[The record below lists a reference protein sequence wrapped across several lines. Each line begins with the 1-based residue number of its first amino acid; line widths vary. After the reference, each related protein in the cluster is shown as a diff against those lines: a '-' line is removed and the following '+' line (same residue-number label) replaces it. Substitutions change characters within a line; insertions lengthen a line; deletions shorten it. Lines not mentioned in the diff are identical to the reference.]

1 MSTVA
6 VYPGSFNPVTIGHLA
21 IIGKASKIFDKV
33 IVVVAQNPAKSGI
46 VPSDRRAE
54 WIRQAT
60 SKIDNVSVV
69 ELPDYFLLVD
79 VRHKLKEQGLDE
91 DPNVIIR
98 GLRNGTDLD
107 YEMYQQIYNDK
118 LADLNHHMETVYLTV
133 PQFNHISSTSLRSVA
148 KLASFERFRDTF
160 GWVEPNTAGITPPM
174 TFTDYNDILN
184 QIYEAYH
191 E

>member
-33 IVVVAQNPAKSGI
+33 IVVVAQNPAKSGE
-46 VPSDRRAE
+46 VPSGQRAE

-69 ELPDYFLLVD
+69 ELPDDLLLVD
-79 VRHKLKEQGLDE
+79 IRHKLKEQGIDE

-107 YEMYQQIYNDK
+107 YEMYQQIFNDK

-148 KLASFERFRDTF
+148 KLASFERFHDTF

-174 TFTDYNDILN
+174 TFTDYNDIIK

>member
-33 IVVVAQNPAKSGI
+33 IVVVARNPEKDSKI
-46 VPSDRRAE
+46 PCFQRLE
-54 WIRQAT
+54 WIGYAT
-60 SKIDNVSVV
+60 RNIPNVSIV
-69 ELPDYFLLVD
+69 ELPSNYLLVD
-79 VRHKLKEQGLDE
+79 VRHKLKEQGIDE

-160 GWVEPNTAGITPPM
+160 GWIEPNIAGITPPM
-174 TFTDYNDILN
+174 TFTDYNDILK

>member
-33 IVVVAQNPAKSGI
+33 IVVVAQNPAKSGE
-46 VPSDRRAE
+46 VPGFRRAE

-69 ELPDYFLLVD
+69 ELPDHFLLVD
-79 VRHKLKEQGLDE
+79 VRHNIKEQGIDE

-160 GWVEPNTAGITPPM
+160 GWIEPNIAGITPPM
-174 TFTDYNDILN
+174 TFTDYNDILK

>member
-33 IVVVAQNPAKSGI
+33 IVVVAQNPAKLGE
-46 VPSDRRAE
+46 VPSGQRAE

-69 ELPDYFLLVD
+69 ELPDNLLMVD
-79 VRHKLKEQGLDE
+79 IRHKLKEQGIDE

-133 PQFNHISSTSLRSVA
+133 PQFNHISSTGLRSVA

-160 GWVEPNTAGITPPM
+160 GWVDPNTAGITPPM
-174 TFTDYNDILN
+174 TFIDYNDILK

>member
-33 IVVVAQNPAKSGI
+33 IVVVARNPEKDSKI
-46 VPSDRRAE
+46 PCFRRLE
-54 WIRQAT
+54 WIGYAT
-60 SKIDNVSVV
+60 RNIPNVSIV
-69 ELPDYFLLVD
+69 ELPSNYLLVD
-79 VRHKLKEQGLDE
+79 IRHKLKEQGIDE

-160 GWVEPNTAGITPPM
+160 GWAEPNIAGITPPM
-174 TFTDYNDILN
+174 TFTDYNDILK

>member
-33 IVVVAQNPAKSGI
+33 IVVVARNPEKDSKI
-46 VPSDRRAE
+46 PCFQRLE
-54 WIRQAT
+54 WIGYAT
-60 SKIDNVSVV
+60 RNIPNVSIV
-69 ELPDYFLLVD
+69 ELPSNYLLVD
-79 VRHKLKEQGLDE
+79 IRHKLKEQGIDE

-160 GWVEPNTAGITPPM
+160 GWIEPNIAGITPPM
-174 TFTDYNDILN
+174 TFTDYNDILK

>member
-33 IVVVAQNPAKSGI
+33 IVVVARNPEKDSKI
-46 VPSDRRAE
+46 PCFQRLE
-54 WIRQAT
+54 WIGYAT
-60 SKIDNVSVV
+60 RNIPNVSIV
-69 ELPDYFLLVD
+69 ELPSNYLLVD
-79 VRHKLKEQGLDE
+79 IRHKLKEQGIDE

-160 GWVEPNTAGITPPM
+160 GWAEPNIAGITPPM
-174 TFTDYNDILN
+174 TFTDYNDILK

>member
-21 IIGKASKIFDKV
+21 IIGKASKIFDTV
-33 IVVVAQNPAKSGI
+33 IVVVARNPEKDSKI
-46 VPSDRRAE
+46 PCFQRLE
-54 WIRQAT
+54 WIGYAT
-60 SKIDNVSVV
+60 RNIPNVSIV
-69 ELPDYFLLVD
+69 ELPSNYLLVD
-79 VRHKLKEQGLDE
+79 IRHKLKEQGIDE

-160 GWVEPNTAGITPPM
+160 GWAEPNIAGITPPM
-174 TFTDYNDILN
+174 TFTDYNDILK

-191 E
+191 A

>member
-33 IVVVAQNPAKSGI
+33 IVVVAQNPAKLGK
-46 VPSDRRAE
+46 VPSCRRAE
-54 WIRQAT
+54 WIRQST
-60 SKIDNVSVV
+60 DKIGNVSVV
-69 ELPDYFLLVD
+69 ELPDDLLLVD
-79 VRHKLKEQGLDE
+79 IRHKLKEQGIDE

-107 YEMYQQIYNDK
+107 YEMYQQIFNDK
-118 LADLNHHMETVYLTV
+118 LADLNHHMETVYMTV

-174 TFTDYNDILN
+174 TFTDYNDILK